1 MVWDTQQSEVLILP
15 HTLNVSPTLY
25 EPPPPPPQP
34 LICPLFFSFLT
45 VIQKVSSYSQISKE
59 MRENCILPFLSFI
72 FSKEEIGWV
81 IGHCPVG

>member
-15 HTLNVSPTLY
+15 RTLNVSPTLY
-25 EPPPPPPQP
+25 EPPPPPT
-34 LICPLFFSFLT
+34 LCPLFFSFLT
-45 VIQKVSSYSQISKE
+45 VIHKVSSYSQISKK

>member
-15 HTLNVSPTLY
+15 RTLNVSPTLY
-25 EPPPPPPQP
+25 EPPPPRPT
-34 LICPLFFSFLT
+34 LCPLFFSFLT
-45 VIQKVSSYSQISKE
+45 VIHKVSSYSQISKE

-72 FSKEEIGWV
+72 FSKEEIRWV

>member
-1 MVWDTQQSEVLILP
+1 MVWDPQQSEVLILP
-15 HTLNVSPTLY
+15 PTLNVSPTLY
-25 EPPPPPPQP
+25 GPPPPQP

-45 VIQKVSSYSQISKE
+45 VIHKVSSYSQISKE

>member
-15 HTLNVSPTLY
+15 RTLNVTFHQHCMS
-25 EPPPPPPQP
+25 PPPPT
-34 LICPLFFSFLT
+34 LCPLFFSFLT
-45 VIQKVSSYSQISKE
+45 VIHKVSSYSQISKE

>member
-15 HTLNVSPTLY
+15 RTLNVSPTLY
-25 EPPPPPPQP
+25 EPPPPPPT
-34 LICPLFFSFLT
+34 LCPLFFSFLA
-45 VIQKVSSYSQISKE
+45 VIHKVSSYSQISKE

>member
-15 HTLNVSPTLY
+15 RTLNVSPTLY
-25 EPPPPPPQP
+25 VPPPPPPT
-34 LICPLFFSFLT
+34 LCPLFFSFLT
-45 VIQKVSSYSQISKE
+45 VIHKVSSYSQISKE

>member
-15 HTLNVSPTLY
+15 RTLNVSPTLY
-25 EPPPPPPQP
+25 EPPPPPQP

-45 VIQKVSSYSQISKE
+45 VIHKVSSYSQISKE

>member
-15 HTLNVSPTLY
+15 RTLNVSPTLY
-25 EPPPPPPQP
+25 EPPPT
-34 LICPLFFSFLT
+34 LCPLFFSFLT
-45 VIQKVSSYSQISKE
+45 VIHKVSSYSQISKE